1 MEDGKAWGTG
11 CRIVPSQREWY
22 NCFFDLRGGA
32 SGRLKCLELR
42 LQDHT
47 KSVSGGAIVSSI
59 FEENVWKTKKL
70 GIEGSVFYQV
80 RRRWCKC
87 FSDIWKTKKLGEEAE
102 ILHQVRR
109 GWHFFDLGGETCTS
123 SSKPGGVPKFG
134 ARFPIRLGKFNYCA

>member
-1 MEDGKAWGTG
+1 
-11 CRIVPSQREWY
+11 
-22 NCFFDLRGGA
+22 
-32 SGRLKCLELR
+32 LELR